1 MNKKILYTILSL
13 LFLLNIKTV
22 WASEYDQS
30 IIENIKNF
38 TPNEQF
44 DAKKDLSLKEDTL
57 NIQKINSLPN
67 QFVYNLKSINF
78 AVQSAFS
85 VNNTNKIKLYINESL
100 KKVKEIEY
108 SYKINDVLC
117 TKNTITNYNKIKTS
131 LYNKISETK
140 ENDTKKILE
149 SLILSEINQKIIL
162 DKIEKDYANNE
173 NIDNLISIEDK
184 NIENLGIAIKKT
196 NFDMTSLKQVIKKV
210 ISAQNENKSL
220 LNNILINNFLETLKL
235 KTNIQ
240 IKALIDEMIEEN
252 NIEII
257 KNINNVN
264 TEKKNIDIEKNIE
277 NYLYTTYNN
286 NALEQIKLIDTLYK
300 LQEKVEGSKIKNG
313 VKIAIINSKQI
324 IISLL
329 NSSLE
334 KINIVNIDKELTGLL
349 KGTDINKMNTL
360 LLLKKYSDINGILVY
375 KLDEL
380 EEIYKNSIIND
391 LENSNNNSKEI
402 KLKDYIEELSYEN
415 LDFIKSLTT
424 ILENESLEKKDI
436 ELKVIADRIDSII
449 GNVETLDGN
458 KICSTYYSP
467 VCGMDNATYNNS
479 CFIEKIGI
487 NIKHSGECRIEEN
500 TKLKSITE
508 SDVKR
513 GWYYGTKE
521 TKKPETP
528 ISWIFVEDG
537 KYSKWIEPKNTINLK

>member
-1 MNKKILYTILSL
+1 
-13 LFLLNIKTV
+13 
-22 WASEYDQS
+22 
-30 IIENIKNF
+30 
-38 TPNEQF
+38 
-44 DAKKDLSLKEDTL
+44 
-57 NIQKINSLPN
+57 
-67 QFVYNLKSINF
+67 
-78 AVQSAFS
+78 
-85 VNNTNKIKLYINESL
+85 
-100 KKVKEIEY
+100 
-108 SYKINDVLC
+108 
-117 TKNTITNYNKIKTS
+117 
-131 LYNKISETK
+131 
-140 ENDTKKILE
+140 
-149 SLILSEINQKIIL
+149 
-162 DKIEKDYANNE
+162 
-173 NIDNLISIEDK
+173 
-184 NIENLGIAIKKT
+184 
-196 NFDMTSLKQVIKKV
+196 MTSLKQVIKKV

-300 LQEKVEGSKIKNG
+300 LQEKVEGSKIKND

-521 TKKPETP
+521 TKKTRDPNKLD
-528 ISWIFVEDG
+528 IC
-537 KYSKWIEPKNTINLK
+537 